1 MAPSYRFD
9 RFEILPAKRQILIAG
24 QAAALG
30 ARAFDLLLALLE
42 HRERVLGKDEL
53 MALVWPGMVVEEN
66 NLSVH
71 VSALRKLFG
80 AEAITTVAGRGY
92 QFVQPWLE
100 IQELGVPT
108 LPTSATPLP
117 APAAPDRERRK
128 ASAIPGDNLALP
140 GKPSIAVLPFANF
153 SDEADLAYFTDGLTE
168 DITTELSRFRSLFV
182 ISRNSAF
189 TFKNRPV
196 DVRTVARELG
206 VRYVLEGSVQHAK
219 KRIRVTAQ
227 LVDAAS
233 GNHIWAEKYDRVLAD
248 IFDVQEEVTR
258 AIVGAIEP
266 QIDHAEGNWAR
277 KSRPENLAAYGLA
290 LRAWSIATGDMLEP
304 ASAERDM
311 AYALAQEAVKADAA
325 AALAWRTIALI
336 QWTRVYFNTAASRAD
351 ALAEGLH
358 AANRAISL
366 DATDY
371 VAMTWKGV
379 LLGLDGQEEAAL
391 AALRGAYNIN
401 RNYVLGLGF
410 LGMYEAWA
418 GNKELGVRYAL
429 EAFRLSP
436 RDPYQHHLL
445 VLLAFTYF
453 ANRQDAQA
461 LEIAEMA
468 MRESPDKPVPYL
480 LLALTHIG
488 VGQLEA
494 AKKAFVSL
502 QTMAPQLA
510 QARLNGQWLTTNA
523 AYVKRAQTFL
533 RVAAGLENPA
543 AADALR

>member
-1 MAPSYRFD
+1 M
-9 RFEILPAKRQILIAG
+9 
-24 QAAALG
+24 
-30 ARAFDLLLALLE
+30 
-42 HRERVLGKDEL
+42 
-53 MALVWPGMVVEEN
+53 
-66 NLSVH
+66 
-71 VSALRKLFG
+71 
-80 AEAITTVAGRGY
+80 
-92 QFVQPWLE
+92 
-100 IQELGVPT
+100 
-108 LPTSATPLP
+108 
-117 APAAPDRERRK
+117 
-128 ASAIPGDNLALP
+128 
-140 GKPSIAVLPFANF
+140 
-153 SDEADLAYFTDGLTE
+153 
-168 DITTELSRFRSLFV
+168 
-182 ISRNSAF
+182 
-189 TFKNRPV
+189 
-196 DVRTVARELG
+196 
-206 VRYVLEGSVQHAK
+206 
-219 KRIRVTAQ
+219 
-227 LVDAAS
+227 
-233 GNHIWAEKYDRVLAD
+233 
-248 IFDVQEEVTR
+248 
-258 AIVGAIEP
+258 
-266 QIDHAEGNWAR
+266 
-277 KSRPENLAAYGLA
+277 
-290 LRAWSIATGDMLEP
+290 
-304 ASAERDM
+304 
-311 AYALAQEAVKADAA
+311 
-325 AALAWRTIALI
+325 I

-436 RDPYQHHLL
+436 HDPYQHHLL

-461 LEIAEMA
+461 LEVAEMA